1 MFLNT
6 TTEILPN
13 QALTMS
19 YLLPDVNISDL
30 NIMTPA
36 ATLETLVHTRY

>member
-19 YLLPDVNISDL
+19 YSLPNVNISYL
-30 NIMTPA
+30 NIITPA
-36 ATLETLVHTRY
+36 ETLETLGHTRY